1 MTAFAL
7 ARTKFHEQLANNVF
21 LIDANGIPTNADG
34 DNSLSTEIAQALAT
48 RVPRGSCT
56 KRPSGQTLGSLFE
69 KACLGFCAQ
78 TFLGLKHLRPGK
90 WTVKGGMAI
99 SEFEQYAHLREIDDL
114 LKKNQEFKASLGS
127 DYIIKPD
134 VIIFREP
141 EDDAAINKGQT
152 FVDASVTRLA
162 SLRKLNNE
170 LPILHASISCKW
182 TMRSDRAQN
191 SRSEAL
197 NLVRNRKGRLPHVV
211 AVTAEPLPSRLA
223 SLALGTGDLD
233 CVYHFALYEL
243 MALLQGSTH
252 RDAYDMLLV
261 MVHGKRLRDISDL
274 PLDLAL

>member
-1 MTAFAL
+1 MTAFGS
-7 ARTKFHEQLANNVF
+7 ARRKFHKGLADNVF
-21 LIDANGIPTNADG
+21 MIDAKGTPTNADS
-34 DNSLSTEIAQALAT
+34 DNSLSVEIATALANK
-48 RVPRGSCT
+48 VPHGSCT

-69 KACLGFCAQ
+69 KACLGFCEE

-90 WTVKGGMAI
+90 WEVKGGMAI
-99 SEFEQYAHLREIDDL
+99 SAFDQYAHLREIEDL
-114 LKKNQEFKASLGS
+114 LEKNQEFKSSLGS

-141 EDDAAINKGQT
+141 EDDASINKGQT
-152 FVDASVTRLA
+152 FVDASVTRLS
-162 SLRKLNNE
+162 SLRKTNNE

-197 NLVRNRKGRLPHVV
+197 NLVRNRKGPLPHVV

-243 MALLQGSTH
+243 MDVLEGSAH
-252 RDAYDMLLV
+252 KDAHDMLRV
-261 MVHGKRLRDISDL
+261 MVEGKRLRDISDL
-274 PLDLAL
+274 PLDLAI